1 MATSLK
7 SREFVLFVIIVTLV
21 VVSSEGRLFPQLSTM
36 GRKAKRELRLLEI
49 INNVRN
55 SECQCHIERSM
66 LGGKLE
72 RVSPQGPDSH
82 HH

>member
-7 SREFVLFVIIVTLV
+7 SSEFVLFVIIVTLV
-21 VVSSEGRLFPQLSTM
+21 VVSSEGRPFPQLSTM
-36 GRKAKRELRLLEI
+36 GRNAKRELRLLEI
-49 INNVRN
+49 INNVRK
-55 SECQCHIERSM
+55 CHIERSM